1 MGKGKQINRLS
12 RLEIVLLIILTPII
26 YFALCY
32 LVTSTEYHYP
42 HRHLLYMFESER
54 IPYFLILGF
63 DLLWLIAVKYLP
75 FRNKRIKIY
84 LTLLILILSA
94 VIITDIYAI
103 NMWHHMMA

>member
-12 RLEIVLLIILTPII
+12 RLEIVLLIKLTPII

-42 HRHLLYMFESER
+42 HRHLLYMFGSER

-63 DLLWLIAVKYLP
+63 DLPWLIAIKCLP

-84 LTLLILILSA
+84 LTLLILFYSD
-94 VIITDIYAI
+94 VIVAGIDAI
-103 NMWHHMMA
+103 NICHRP